1 MAVMAS
7 WSRLLTPENSYLHP
21 IKPELSLVLEKREN
35 HCLQPVTS
43 YDQQYPSQSYNQ
55 ASSEMLN
62 VMDGNLKM
70 KPTMKMTA
78 KVGINLLLIE
88 ILWFAPAYVKV
99 VSS

>member
-1 MAVMAS
+1 
-7 WSRLLTPENSYLHP
+7 
-21 IKPELSLVLEKREN
+21 
-35 HCLQPVTS
+35 
-43 YDQQYPSQSYNQ
+43 
-55 ASSEMLN
+55 MLN

>member
-43 YDQQYPSQSYNQ
+43 YD
-55 ASSEMLN
+55 
-62 VMDGNLKM
+62 
-70 KPTMKMTA
+70 
-78 KVGINLLLIE
+78 
-88 ILWFAPAYVKV
+88 
-99 VSS
+99 